1 MEKSI
6 NTSFMDRS
14 ITTYCYLV
22 SPRVCY
28 IDFTPEDF
36 YEGYE
41 ISKVGDDGETYVAM
55 IDAFVKHPNSYEKYV
70 VFGFY
75 EFESDDNN
83 NIYYYYRITDMNFN
97 IIDRDYGIIENKNA
111 EGFNK
116 QVEINKVIAG
126 ILYPLSNKN
135 SEEIHEL
142 SINNY
147 IKRYKSKKI
156 KKMIDYI

>member
-1 MEKSI
+1 MER
-6 NTSFMDRS
+6 FMDKFMERNL
-14 ITTYCYLV
+14 ITYCYLI
-22 SPRVCY
+22 SPRVY
-28 IDFTPEDF
+28 YVDFTPEDF
-36 YEGYE
+36 DEGFE

-75 EFESDDNN
+75 DLHDDND

-97 IIDRDYGIIENKNA
+97 IIDRDYGIIESKNI

-116 QVEINKVIAG
+116 QVEINKIIAK
-126 ILYPLSNKN
+126 ILYPVSNKN

-147 IKRYKSKKI
+147 IKRYKSKQI